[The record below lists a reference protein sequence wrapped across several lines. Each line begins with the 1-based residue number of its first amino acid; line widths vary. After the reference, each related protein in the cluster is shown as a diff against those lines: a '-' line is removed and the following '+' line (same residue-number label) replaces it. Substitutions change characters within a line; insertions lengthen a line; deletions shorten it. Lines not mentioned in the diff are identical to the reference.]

1 MSYSVLSIETSAR
14 LVLREYSKKATRVCT
29 LRPLTALIQTRG
41 LWWLRGDS
49 RDKYCD
55 WTAEGAPHTI
65 GIDTS
70 TLRGWGWEVEEW
82 FEGGELRKEGGRG
95 EERKE
100 GGEREG
106 GEGGEGERGR
116 EKRRDEEGE
125 LGSRE

>member
-1 MSYSVLSIETSAR
+1 MSYSVLSIETSAGF
-14 LVLREYSKKATRVCT
+14 VLREYSKKATRVCT
-29 LRPLTALIQTRG
+29 LRPLSALIQTRG

-49 RDKYCD
+49 RDKYCG
-55 WTAEGAPHTI
+55 WTAERTPHTI

-100 GGEREG
+100 GGD
-106 GEGGEGERGR
+106 GEGRERGR
-116 EKRRDEEGE
+116 GGRREEMRK
-125 LGSRE
+125 GS

>member
-1 MSYSVLSIETSAR
+1 MSYSVLSIETSAGFAS
-14 LVLREYSKKATRVCT
+14 REYSKKATRVCT

-55 WTAEGAPHTI
+55 WTAERTPHTI

-70 TLRGWGWEVEEW
+70 TLRGWGWGWEVEEW

-106 GEGGEGERGR
+106 GDGEGRERGGGRR
-116 EKRRDEEGE
+116 EEMRK
-125 LGSRE
+125 GS